1 MQSMRIEI
9 TSFGFGHGPVP
20 EAEMVLDL
28 RKHFRDPHKRTGFR
42 KLTARD
48 QEVRD
53 VVAATP
59 GILQVVAAA
68 VTMAQSYAMGPEAD
82 TNPFRIAVGCVGG
95 RHRAPATAEMLEN
108 ALVAAQF
115 HVSLTHRDLDREVL
129 ESGRDADRTQA
140 YAEVIERALDSLLDE
155 LDDEDELDVS
165 VAAENAAGAL
175 VHAGY

>member
-1 MQSMRIEI
+1 MNVEI
-9 TSFGFGHGPVP
+9 ISFGYLHGSVP
-20 EAEMVLDL
+20 EAELVLDL
-28 RKHFRDPHKRTGFR
+28 RRHFKDPHVNPALRYK
-42 KLTARD
+42 TARD

-53 VVAATP
+53 AVTATP

-68 VTMAQSYAMGPEAD
+68 ITMTQSYAMGPGAE
-82 TNPFRIAVGCVGG
+82 TTPFRVAIGCAGG
-95 RHRAPATAEMLEN
+95 RHRAATTAEILRD

-115 HVSLTHRDLDREVL
+115 PVSLTHRDLDKEVQ

-140 YAEVIERALDSLLDE
+140 YAEVIERALDSLLDQ